1 MTVVNDIAPG
11 TPMLTETPS
20 GNQPT
25 RTAADNETGLEQ
37 QMAELGLSDETRRFL
52 RNFHQAEKQI
62 NDAFSKSRQ
71 GGELEERVSRVYRDL
86 YGAGCSV
93 RGSR

>member
-1 MTVVNDIAPG
+1 
-11 TPMLTETPS
+11 MLTETPS

-86 YGAGCSV
+86 YGAGCSG
-93 RGSR
+93 R

>member
-1 MTVVNDIAPG
+1 MNDITYDA
-11 TPMLTETPS
+11 TMLTETPS

-25 RTAADNETGLEQ
+25 RTAADDDTGLER

-52 RNFHQAEKQI
+52 RNLHQAEKQI
-62 NDAFSKSRQ
+62 NAAFSKSRQ
-71 GGELEERVSRVYRDL
+71 GGGLEDRVSQVYRDL

>member
-1 MTVVNDIAPG
+1 MNDTTSG

-20 GNQPT
+20 QNQLA
-25 RTAADNETGLEQ
+25 RTAGDETGLEQ
-37 QMAELGLSDETRRFL
+37 QMAKLGLSDETRRFL
-52 RNFHQAEKQI
+52 RNLHQAEKQI

-71 GGELEERVSRVYRDL
+71 GGELEECVSQVYRDL